1 MQTTPK
7 SRPTGVTIIGILT
20 IIGGIL
26 MLGSGITLAA
36 VAAVLPNLAS
46 MNGQING
53 FESQIPSMLP
63 ASYLGVASLSIGSV
77 LIIIGIISLIV
88 AYGLFKAKKWA
99 WTINVALSIINIAM
113 GVVSIVTGN
122 IGSIASIAISA
133 IILYYLYR
141 PHVKAYFGKAV
152 QAKVAIP

>member
-26 MLGSGITLAA
+26 MLGSGIALAA
-36 VAAVLPNLAS
+36 IAAVVPNPTS
-46 MNGQING
+46 MHDQISG
-53 FESQIPSMLP
+53 LDSQIPSMIP
-63 ASYLGVASLSIGSV
+63 ANYLGIASLSIGSIF
-77 LIIIGIISLIV
+77 IIIGIISLIV

-99 WTINVALSIINIAM
+99 WTINVGLSIFNIVI

-122 IGSIASIAISA
+122 VGSIVGIAISG

-152 QAKVAIP
+152 QPKVAAQ

>member
-7 SRPTGVTIIGILT
+7 NRPTGVTIIGILT

-26 MLGSGITLAA
+26 MLGSGIALAA

-46 MNGQING
+46 MNDQING
-53 FESQIPSMLP
+53 LESQIPSMIP
-63 ASYLGVASLSIGSV
+63 VGYLGLASLSIGSI
-77 LIIIGIISLIV
+77 LIIIGIVSLIV

-99 WTINVALSIINIAM
+99 WTINVAVSIINIAI
-113 GVVSIVTGN
+113 GVVSIVTGSV
-122 IGSIASIAISA
+122 GPIASIAISA

-152 QAKVAIP
+152 QTNVATP

>member
-7 SRPTGVTIIGILT
+7 NRPTGVTIIGILT

-26 MLGSGITLAA
+26 MLGSGIALAA
-36 VAAVLPNLAS
+36 VSAVLPNLAS
-46 MNGQING
+46 MNDQING
-53 FESQIPSMLP
+53 FEAQIPSMIP
-63 ASYLGVASLSIGSV
+63 VSYLGVAALSIGSI
-77 LIIIGIISLIV
+77 LIIIGVISLFV

-99 WTINVALSIINIAM
+99 WTINVVLSIINIAI

-122 IGSIASIAISA
+122 VGSIASIAISG

-152 QAKVAIP
+152 QSKVATP

>member
-1 MQTTPK
+1 MQTASKDRPK
-7 SRPTGVTIIGILT
+7 GVTIIGILT

-26 MLGSGITLAA
+26 MLISGITIGALAA
-36 VAAVLPNLAS
+36 VIPIVAS
-46 MNGQING
+46 MGDQASTLQ
-53 FESQIPSMLP
+53 SQIPSP
-63 ASYLGVASLSIGSV
+63 IPTEYLGIASLAIGSI
-77 LIIIGIISLIV
+77 LIITGIISLIV

-99 WTINVALSIINIAM
+99 WTTNVALSIVNIAM

-122 IGSIASIAISA
+122 IGSIASIAISG

-152 QAKVAIP
+152 QPKVATP